1 MKNYLFINNSL
12 SGNGGAKVI
21 LNLANILISRGHSV
35 SILLDRT
42 DNIEYNINSKIIM
55 YRRMVSGIDLF
66 DTNNI
71 SESNKKTINYKHVG
85 ISSKLKN
92 VIKKIIFLLNFP
104 RLLNDVN
111 NYRKFIKKNRFDVIV
126 NNNIYIGIDRVF
138 FEKKL
143 SNNYYVN
150 FHNSPLD
157 VFKRADFFHVLPLEK
172 IFYKANILSVSK
184 GITEEL
190 SQSFKFCL
198 NSERVIYNPFSIQE
212 LREASDDMSN
222 IFDGEYI
229 IMVSTLSKRKRV
241 DRAIECFSQVCLQ
254 FPNLNFIILG
264 KGELEHELKL
274 LAEKLGVEDRVIF
287 LGFSD
292 NPYKYIARSKCLI
305 LTSDSEGL
313 PTVIIE
319 ALILGVPVISTDCP
333 TGPSEIL
340 DVFGDECL
348 VSIQKSESK
357 IIDEM
362 SKKICSLLRH
372 EYGKEY
378 IINKAGLERFSSDRI
393 AHEWEMLGY
402 KI

>member
-1 MKNYLFINNSL
+1 M
-12 SGNGGAKVI
+12 
-21 LNLANILISRGHSV
+21 
-35 SILLDRT
+35 
-42 DNIEYNINSKIIM
+42 
-55 YRRMVSGIDLF
+55 
-66 DTNNI
+66 
-71 SESNKKTINYKHVG
+71 
-85 ISSKLKN
+85 
-92 VIKKIIFLLNFP
+92 
-104 RLLNDVN
+104 
-111 NYRKFIKKNRFDVIV
+111 
-126 NNNIYIGIDRVF
+126 
-138 FEKKL
+138 
-143 SNNYYVN
+143 
-150 FHNSPLD
+150 
-157 VFKRADFFHVLPLEK
+157 LPLEK
-172 IFYKANILSVSK
+172 IFYKANIPSVSK

>member
-287 LGFSD
+287 LG
-292 NPYKYIARSKCLI
+292 Y
-305 LTSDSEGL
+305 
-313 PTVIIE
+313 
-319 ALILGVPVISTDCP
+319 
-333 TGPSEIL
+333 
-340 DVFGDECL
+340 
-348 VSIQKSESK
+348 Q
-357 IIDEM
+357 
-362 SKKICSLLRH
+362 
-372 EYGKEY
+372 
-378 IINKAGLERFSSDRI
+378 
-393 AHEWEMLGY
+393 
-402 KI
+402 

>member
-1 MKNYLFINNSL
+1 M
-12 SGNGGAKVI
+12 
-21 LNLANILISRGHSV
+21 
-35 SILLDRT
+35 
-42 DNIEYNINSKIIM
+42 
-55 YRRMVSGIDLF
+55 
-66 DTNNI
+66 
-71 SESNKKTINYKHVG
+71 
-85 ISSKLKN
+85 
-92 VIKKIIFLLNFP
+92 
-104 RLLNDVN
+104 
-111 NYRKFIKKNRFDVIV
+111 
-126 NNNIYIGIDRVF
+126 
-138 FEKKL
+138 
-143 SNNYYVN
+143 
-150 FHNSPLD
+150 
-157 VFKRADFFHVLPLEK
+157 
-172 IFYKANILSVSK
+172 
-184 GITEEL
+184 
-190 SQSFKFCL
+190 
-198 NSERVIYNPFSIQE
+198 
-212 LREASDDMSN
+212 
-222 IFDGEYI
+222 
-229 IMVSTLSKRKRV
+229 
-241 DRAIECFSQVCLQ
+241 
-254 FPNLNFIILG
+254 
-264 KGELEHELKL
+264 
-274 LAEKLGVEDRVIF
+274 
-287 LGFSD
+287 SD